1 MNNIKLP
8 KTLKKLSLYA
18 RSKGNAANIEWRVL
32 GNPDSWHGLA
42 PDLVRFDWVHD
53 VRTVTQ
59 IGLQVLSRTDHD
71 SAVIIERIEIDG
83 EPLSDLDHFGIY
95 QLRSGGIKRTYGYM
109 DEPGQY
115 RFKIR
120 FDAVVHNFVLYS
132 LPQMQY
138 QR

>member
-32 GNPDSWHGLA
+32 GNPDSWHDLA

-71 SAVIIERIEIDG
+71 SAVIIERIELDG

-95 QLRSGGIKRTYGYM
+95 QLRSGGIKLCLQQRAQGLS
-109 DEPGQY
+109 
-115 RFKIR
+115 
-120 FDAVVHNFVLYS
+120 AVLSVGRSGGSSSGGCGALVKG
-132 LPQMQY
+132 
-138 QR
+138 